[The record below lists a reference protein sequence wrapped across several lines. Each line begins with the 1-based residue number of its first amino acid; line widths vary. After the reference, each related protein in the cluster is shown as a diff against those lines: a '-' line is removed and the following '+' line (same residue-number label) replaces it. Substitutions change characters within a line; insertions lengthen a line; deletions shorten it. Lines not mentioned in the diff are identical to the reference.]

1 MASWLETLSGGL
13 SLEPW
18 PAVGTRAGCE
28 CVAHALQALCEV
40 DPELTT
46 LSIDGISAY
55 ALQGFREVNGQ
66 AVPYV
71 MFSDNRAHT
80 FGRMSTTLCIPI
92 HQGEGGEQR

>member
-1 MASWLETLSGGL
+1 MCVASWLETLSSGL

-40 DPELTT
+40 DPELTI

-71 MFSDNRAHT
+71 MFY
-80 FGRMSTTLCIPI
+80 GQPST
-92 HQGEGGEQR
+92 